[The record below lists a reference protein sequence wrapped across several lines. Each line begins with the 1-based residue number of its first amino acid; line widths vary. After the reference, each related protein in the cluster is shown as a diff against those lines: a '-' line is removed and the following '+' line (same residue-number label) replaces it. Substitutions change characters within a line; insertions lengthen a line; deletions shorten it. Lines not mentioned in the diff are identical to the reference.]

1 MVSEEPFGW
10 ATYHCG
16 HWGFDDEIGWYWVPG
31 TRWAPA
37 WVSWRRSGDHVACA
51 ALPPHRE
58 NDDDISISVNIGAIP
73 DYYWVAVLSRSFL
86 EINLSVVIIDD
97 DGERRR
103 IVRDLEF
110 VGSVQ
115 VENTLPSILPISLT
129 E

>member
-1 MVSEEPFGW
+1 M
-10 ATYHCG
+10 
-16 HWGFDDEIGWYWVPG
+16 
-31 TRWAPA
+31 
-37 WVSWRRSGDHVACA
+37 
-51 ALPPHRE
+51 
-58 NDDDISISVNIGAIP
+58 NIGAIP